1 MIKRN
6 ALGVYLGE
14 EVYNR
19 YLSAGYDDNEA
30 QEARFTGTRGLANS
44 VGIGLTNAIP
54 KAGIWAMNKQT
65 NTVDNFYGKATIAK
79 YENLPYEKIGDRL
92 AFRYGK
98 NEGLASKQSF
108 EANLRGEV
116 EDKLDKY
123 YLENDNYKGKSWR
136 KDYKTYISNVAKNN
150 KSGFTV
156 TPEEFRHYIAAKDAS
171 KIQANIDKRTQE
183 VYNQIFIDKNKNPER
198 IPYHEAELDRLAKEN
213 SKYGKANRYYRSEI
227 AKNEI
232 ENGFLA
238 DKRYSLKRL
247 KQAGYTPVTTAR
259 WNDLEAKL
267 PGLPE
272 GFLKPWRDDVDI
284 KSPKIQV
291 GKKSWLGKKL
301 DLPENI
307 VLHKGGKMIR
317 KGVDKQVVVFK
328 NTHRGDAM
336 LFNKTNKN
344 FHNIAAKLAYAMGN
358 KDVTNK
364 REMNNFLRQM
374 VYRSDIDEFKLG
386 RRQYTALGLTNY
398 GKYLNDGKNRPFILN
413 NNEFRRANKLA
424 VDAISE
430 EINAQKV
437 FNKKWNGTFRLK
449 NLGGVTAQ
457 YFEGGVNMVG
467 EYKFDSKANKV
478 YSRRIKTD
486 IHDIFKSS
494 KIQNKV
500 PLLID
505 EHYHQ
510 HFYNN
515 KGIWTNASQK
525 TQPIKSFEWKYRV
538 PTRVRGSNL
547 EDINVFERG
556 GRKRML
562 FNYVKNN
569 PAKASKEIIKAF
581 ASKSSAGKAFKFAGM
596 AMDLASMAY
605 IGKEMSDIL
614 TPYLYNMSDDDD
626 EMPSKN

>member
-1 MIKRN
+1 MIKRS

-19 YLSAGYDDNEA
+19 YLSADYDDNEA
-30 QEARFTGTRGLANS
+30 QEARFTGTRGIANS
-44 VGIGLTNAIP
+44 IGVGLTNAIP

-65 NTVDNFYGKATIAK
+65 NTVDNFYGKATIQEYDK
-79 YENLPYEKIGDRL
+79 IPYKKVGDKL
-92 AFRYGK
+92 AFAIGK

-116 EDKLDKY
+116 EDRLDKY
-123 YLENDNYKGKSWR
+123 YLNNDDYKGKSWR
-136 KDYKTYISNVAKNN
+136 KDYKAYISNVAKNN

-171 KIQANIDKRTQE
+171 KIQASIDKRTQE
-183 VYNQIFIDKNKNPER
+183 VYNEISISKNKNPER
-198 IPYHEAELDRLAKEN
+198 IPYLEAELDKLDKES
-213 SKYGKANRYYRSEI
+213 SKIGKANRYYRSEI

-238 DKRYSLKRL
+238 NKRYSLKRI

-272 GFLKPWRDDVDI
+272 GFLKPWKSDVDI
-284 KSPKIQV
+284 TTKSGKI
-291 GKKSWLGKKL
+291 
-301 DLPENI
+301 
-307 VLHKGGKMIR
+307 IR
-317 KGVDKQVVVFK
+317 EGVDKQVVVFK
-328 NTHRGDAM
+328 NTHRGDSM
-336 LFNKTNKN
+336 LFNKINNN
-344 FHNIAAKLAYAMGN
+344 FHNTASKLAYAIGN

-386 RRQYTALGLTNY
+386 KRQYTSLGLTNY
-398 GKYLNDGKNRPFILN
+398 SKYLNDGKNRPYVLN

-437 FNKKWNGTFRLK
+437 FNKKWNGTFGLK

-457 YFEGGVNMVG
+457 YFEGGVNMTG
-467 EYKFDSKANKV
+467 EYKFDSKNNKV

-486 IHDIFKSS
+486 IHDIF
-494 KIQNKV
+494 
-500 PLLID
+500 
-505 EHYHQ
+505 
-510 HFYNN
+510 
-515 KGIWTNASQK
+515 
-525 TQPIKSFEWKYRV
+525 
-538 PTRVRGSNL
+538 
-547 EDINVFERG
+547 
-556 GRKRML
+556 
-562 FNYVKNN
+562 
-569 PAKASKEIIKAF
+569 
-581 ASKSSAGKAFKFAGM
+581 
-596 AMDLASMAY
+596 
-605 IGKEMSDIL
+605 
-614 TPYLYNMSDDDD
+614 
-626 EMPSKN
+626 

>member
-1 MIKRN
+1 MIKRS

-19 YLSAGYDDNEA
+19 YLSADYDDNEA
-30 QEARFTGTRGLANS
+30 QEARFTGTRGIANS
-44 VGIGLTNAIP
+44 IGVGLTNAIP

-65 NTVDNFYGKATIAK
+65 NTVDNFYGKATIQEYDK
-79 YENLPYEKIGDRL
+79 IPYKKVGDKL
-92 AFRYGK
+92 AFAIGK

-116 EDKLDKY
+116 EDRLDKY
-123 YLENDNYKGKSWR
+123 YLNNDDYKGKSWR
-136 KDYKTYISNVAKNN
+136 KDYKAYISNVAKNN

-171 KIQANIDKRTQE
+171 KIQASIDKRTQE
-183 VYNQIFIDKNKNPER
+183 VYNEISISKNKNPER
-198 IPYHEAELDRLAKEN
+198 IPYLEAELDKLDKES
-213 SKYGKANRYYRSEI
+213 SKIGKANRYYRSEI

-238 DKRYSLKRL
+238 NKRYSLKRI

-272 GFLKPWRDDVDI
+272 GFLKPWKSDVDI
-284 KSPKIQV
+284 TTKSGKI
-291 GKKSWLGKKL
+291 
-301 DLPENI
+301 
-307 VLHKGGKMIR
+307 IR

-328 NTHRGDAM
+328 NTHRGDSM
-336 LFNKTNKN
+336 LFNKINNN
-344 FHNIAAKLAYAMGN
+344 FHNTASKLAYAIGN

-386 RRQYTALGLTNY
+386 KRQYTSLGLTNY
-398 GKYLNDGKNRPFILN
+398 SKYLNDGKNRPYVLN

-437 FNKKWNGTFRLK
+437 FNKKWNGTFGLK

-457 YFEGGVNMVG
+457 YFEGGVNMTG
-467 EYKFDSKANKV
+467 EYKFDSKNNKV

-510 HFYNN
+510 HYYNN

-525 TQPIKSFEWKYRV
+525 TQPIKSFEWKYRL
-538 PTRVRGSNL
+538 PKRVRGSSL

-556 GRKRML
+556 GRKKML

-581 ASKSSAGKAFKFAGM
+581 ASKSSAGKAFKLAGITMDM
-596 AMDLASMAY
+596 ASLAY

-614 TPYLYNMSDDDD
+614 TPYLFNMSDDDD
-626 EMPSKN
+626 EMPSKP

>member
-1 MIKRN
+1 MIKRS

-19 YLSAGYDDNEA
+19 YLSADYDDNEA
-30 QEARFTGTRGLANS
+30 QEARFTGTRGIANS
-44 VGIGLTNAIP
+44 IGVGLTNAIP

-65 NTVDNFYGKATIAK
+65 NTVDNFYGKATIQEYDK
-79 YENLPYEKIGDRL
+79 IPYKKVGDKL
-92 AFRYGK
+92 AFAIGK

-116 EDKLDKY
+116 EDRLDKY
-123 YLENDNYKGKSWR
+123 YLNNDDYKGKSWR
-136 KDYKTYISNVAKNN
+136 KDYKAYISNVAKNN

-171 KIQANIDKRTQE
+171 KIQASIDKRTQE
-183 VYNQIFIDKNKNPER
+183 VYNEISISKNKNPER
-198 IPYHEAELDRLAKEN
+198 IPYLEAELDKLDKES
-213 SKYGKANRYYRSEI
+213 SKIGKANRYYRSEI

-238 DKRYSLKRL
+238 NKRYSLKRI

-272 GFLKPWRDDVDI
+272 GFLKPWKSDVDI
-284 KSPKIQV
+284 TTKSGKI
-291 GKKSWLGKKL
+291 
-301 DLPENI
+301 
-307 VLHKGGKMIR
+307 IR
-317 KGVDKQVVVFK
+317 EGVDKQVVVFK
-328 NTHRGDAM
+328 NTHRGDSM
-336 LFNKTNKN
+336 LFNKINNN
-344 FHNIAAKLAYAMGN
+344 FHNTASKLAYAIGN

-386 RRQYTALGLTNY
+386 KRQYTSLGLTNY
-398 GKYLNDGKNRPFILN
+398 SKYLNDGKNRPYVLN

-437 FNKKWNGTFRLK
+437 FNKKWNGTFGLK

-457 YFEGGVNMVG
+457 YFEGGVNMTG
-467 EYKFDSKANKV
+467 EYKFDSKNNKV

-510 HFYNN
+510 HYYNN

-525 TQPIKSFEWKYRV
+525 TQPIKSFEWKYRL
-538 PTRVRGSNL
+538 PKRVRGSSL

-556 GRKRML
+556 GRKKML

-581 ASKSSAGKAFKFAGM
+581 ASKSSAGKAFKLAGITMDM
-596 AMDLASMAY
+596 ASLAY

-614 TPYLYNMSDDDD
+614 TPYLFNMSDDDD
-626 EMPSKN
+626 EMPSKP